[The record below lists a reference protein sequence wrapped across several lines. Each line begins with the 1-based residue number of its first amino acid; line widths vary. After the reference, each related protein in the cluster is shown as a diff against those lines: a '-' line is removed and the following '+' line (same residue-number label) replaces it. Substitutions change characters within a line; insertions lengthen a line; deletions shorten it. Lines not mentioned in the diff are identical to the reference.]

1 MLDTY
6 ATNSANWQSKNA
18 AIFLVTSL
26 AARGQTQRF
35 GVTQISG
42 LVNINDF
49 ALQFI
54 IPELQKDN
62 GRILCSAVSRFMK

>member
-1 MLDTY
+1 MLETY
-6 ATNSANWQSKNA
+6 ANSPANWQCKNA

-35 GVTQISG
+35 GVTQITG

-49 ALQFI
+49 ALQHI
-54 IPELQKDN
+54 LPELQELN
-62 GRILCSAVSRFMK
+62 GKT

>member
-6 ATNSANWQSKNA
+6 ATNAANWQCKNA

-26 AARGQTQRF
+26 AARGQTQRL

-54 IPELQKDN
+54 IPELQKDK
-62 GRILCSAVSRFMK
+62 GKIL